1 MPSLRETPSSSRGY
15 IGLVTILVIA
25 GSFTAWG
32 AVTFCLQML
41 TIAPA
46 TGESGSPASVKR
58 MLIPIGGLIVLALI
72 GGVAV
77 LLARRRMLAKDA
89 AVADQGGLLDDLRKM
104 RDTGQISPEEFDAA
118 RKSIAA
124 KLKGEARPAA
134 VRPPS
139 RSPTPRD
146 NQTRPIPKPPN

>member
-1 MPSLRETPSSSRGY
+1 MPSLRETPSSRRGY

-25 GSFTAWG
+25 GCFTAWS
-32 AVTFCLQML
+32 AVAFFLSML
-41 TIAPA
+41 AIAP
-46 TGESGSPASVKR
+46 TGESGTPASVKR

-77 LLARRRMLAKDA
+77 LLARRSMLAKDA
-89 AVADQGGLLDDLRKM
+89 ATADQGGLLDDLRKM

-124 KLKGEARPAA
+124 KLKGEAQPAA
-134 VRPPS
+134 VRPPA
-139 RSPTPRD
+139 RSPIPRD
-146 NQTRPIPKPPN
+146 NHTRPIPKTPN